1 MSELE
6 TVITKD
12 REDLVATASQMISF
26 RLFSFSKEDREIHI
40 AITGGTV
47 GILVLEAIGVLVKN
61 EDLSKLH
68 IWWVD
73 ERFVSEQSSDRN
85 ELQARTAWLSD
96 SSIKEQNIHPFP
108 AEESGS
114 IDDAAKSFANQ
125 IEKYSPSFD
134 LVLLG
139 MGEDGHVASLFP
151 GSKGIEVGTWVVIEK
166 ESPKPPPQRLSLS
179 RQAINGAKEVVFL
192 VSGAEKAGAVRDALS
207 GVGNLPASTVSGTDR
222 TIWLIDEAAASE
234 ITSS

>member
-12 REDLVATASQMISF
+12 RKSLVSTAAEMISI
-26 RLFSFSKEDREIHI
+26 RLSSFAKEDREIHI

-47 GILVLEAIGVLVKN
+47 GTLVLEAIGKLTKN
-61 EDLSKLH
+61 EDLSKFH

-85 ELQARTAWLSD
+85 ELQARAAWLSG
-96 SSIKEQNIHPFP
+96 SSIKEQNVHPFP

-114 IDDAAKSFANQ
+114 VDDAAKSFAKQ

-151 GSKGIEVGTWVVIEK
+151 GSIGVEVGNWVVIEK
-166 ESPKPPPQRLSLS
+166 GSPKPPQQRLSLS
-179 RQAINGAKEVVFL
+179 LQAINGAKEVLFL
-192 VSGAEKAGAVRDALS
+192 VSGEEKAHAVSNALS
-207 GVGNLPASTVSGTDR
+207 GVGNLPASSVSGTDR
-222 TIWLIDEAAASE
+222 TTWLIDEAAASE